1 MICIYLPLT
10 PTWPLKINDFKV
22 RRGISFWNGLFSGGI
37 LVLERVYLT
46 IECFTSFNLS
56 RMMAFNVAFPVGN
69 DWVQM
74 RDPK

>member
-1 MICIYLPLT
+1 MI
-10 PTWPLKINDFKV
+10 LKLEEEFPF
-22 RRGISFWNGLFSGGI
+22 GMASFQGGI

-56 RMMAFNVAFPVGN
+56 RMMAFNAAFPVGN